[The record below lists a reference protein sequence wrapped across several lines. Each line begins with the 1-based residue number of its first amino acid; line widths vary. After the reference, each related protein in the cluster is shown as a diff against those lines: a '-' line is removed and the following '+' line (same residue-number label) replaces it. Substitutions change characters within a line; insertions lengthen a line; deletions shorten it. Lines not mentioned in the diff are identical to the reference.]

1 MRATL
6 VNLDDFTSVIPSLDE
21 RVILDERIILVLY
34 YRVASLTEFRTLP
47 KYFRSIV
54 GVNLM
59 QGSQL

>member
-47 KYFRSIV
+47 EYFRSILW
-54 GVNLM
+54 VNLM